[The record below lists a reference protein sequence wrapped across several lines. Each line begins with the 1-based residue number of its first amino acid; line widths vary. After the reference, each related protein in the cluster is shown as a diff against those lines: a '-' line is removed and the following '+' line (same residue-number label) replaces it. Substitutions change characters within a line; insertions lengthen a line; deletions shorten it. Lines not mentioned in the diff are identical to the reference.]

1 MLITISHG
9 VSEFFGIS
17 FKNYSKFLIS
27 FYRVSARRPG
37 LLDGRLI
44 ERMKMHTARSTESG
58 LFAGSSRRLEIPTV
72 TWSSR
77 SEQKVCA
84 SRRMLKR
91 ETLAVNF
98 SLDTAEIE
106 PPFAER
112 VGKKASHVGSS
123 LCAANGHG

>member
-17 FKNYSKFLIS
+17 FKNYSQFLIS
-27 FYRVSARRPG
+27 FYHVSARRPG

-44 ERMKMHTARSTESG
+44 ERMKMHTARSTEAG
-58 LFAGSSRRLEIPTV
+58 LFAGSSRRLEMPTV

-77 SEQKVCA
+77 SEQKVRA

-91 ETLAVNF
+91 DTLAVNF

-106 PPFAER
+106 PDRAGGSSYR
-112 VGKKASHVGSS
+112 SRAVGSW
-123 LCAANGHG
+123 LPFV